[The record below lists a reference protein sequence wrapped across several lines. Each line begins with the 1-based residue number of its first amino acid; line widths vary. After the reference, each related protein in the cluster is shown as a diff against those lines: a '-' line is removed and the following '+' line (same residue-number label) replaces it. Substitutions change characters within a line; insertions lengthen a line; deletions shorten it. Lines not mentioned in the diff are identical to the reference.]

1 MLRWLT
7 AGSTHYFCLCKM
19 HRMPIE
25 ASQYADQHSSALS
38 PLLQEILHHTLAN
51 HPHAHMISGQVQ
63 GLLLRM
69 ISRMLRPKRVLE
81 IGTFTG
87 FSALCL
93 AEGLAE
99 DGQLFTLEMREADAT
114 TAQQYFDR
122 SAFKDQIKLMQGDA
136 RAIIP
141 ALNETW
147 DLVFIDADK
156 TSYIDYYQMVLP
168 QLKKGGYL
176 LADNVLFHG
185 EVLQDEVKGKNA
197 KAIAAFNAHVQAD
210 PRTENVLLTI
220 RDGLLLTRKL

>member
-1 MLRWLT
+1 
-7 AGSTHYFCLCKM
+7 
-19 HRMPIE
+19 MPIE
-25 ASQYADQHSSALS
+25 ASQYADQNSSALS
-38 PLLQEILHHTLAN
+38 PLLQEILQYTLAH

-63 GLLLRM
+63 GLMLQL
-69 ISRMLRPKRVLE
+69 ISRMLQPKRILE

-93 AEGLAE
+93 AEGLATG
-99 DGQLFTLEMREADAT
+99 GQLITLEMREADAE

-122 SAFKDQIKLMQGDA
+122 SPFKDHIKLLQGDA
-136 RAIIP
+136 RTIIP
-141 ALNETW
+141 SLNETW

-156 TSYIDYYQMVLP
+156 TSYIDYYEMVLP
-168 QLKKGGYL
+168 QMRTGGFL

-220 RDGLLLTRKL
+220 RDGLLLIRKL

>member
-1 MLRWLT
+1 
-7 AGSTHYFCLCKM
+7 
-19 HRMPIE
+19 MPIE
-25 ASQYADQHSSALS
+25 ASQYADKHSSGLS
-38 PLLQEILHHTLAN
+38 PLLQEILQYTDAH
-51 HPHAHMISGQVQ
+51 HPHAHMISGPVQ
-63 GLLLRM
+63 GLYLQM
-69 ISRMLRPKRVLE
+69 ISRMLQAKRILE
-81 IGTFTG
+81 LGTFTG

-93 AEGLAE
+93 AEGLAA
-99 DGQLFTLEMREADAT
+99 DGQLFTLEMREADAA

-122 SAFKDQIKLMQGDA
+122 SPFKDQINLLQGDA

-141 ALNETW
+141 TLSETW

-156 TSYIDYYQMVLP
+156 TSYIDYYEMVLP
-168 QLKKGGYL
+168 QLRTGGYL

-220 RDGLLLTRKL
+220 RDGLMLIRKL